1 MRMFRNVL
9 FALAATL
16 IAVEQPLAAD
26 SARQIEA
33 NGTTI
38 TYIDQGSGDP
48 MVFIHGGLADFRTWA
63 ALQPYIADKR
73 RFIAPNL
80 RYFGEGEWADD
91 GALFTADTHIA
102 DVAGFIRALDVGP
115 VDIVGWS
122 FGGDIATGVA
132 LAHPELIKTSIV
144 FEPTLGGLIKEGVAG
159 DPARQKQGEIFGP
172 VIAALKAGDVA
183 AGTKRS
189 VEGVLGLAEGEFETL
204 DEGFKTVFLQNART
218 LPLWLATPGVAVT
231 CEMLGELDR
240 PALVIKS
247 DAGQAFFEHISDSM
261 AECLRNGKLVVL
273 PNSNHA
279 GPGTQPEAMAAI
291 VEAFLASH

>member
-1 MRMFRNVL
+1 MRKLRHFL

-16 IAVEQPLAAD
+16 IAAEQSFAAD
-26 SARQIEA
+26 VVSQIET

-38 TYIDQGSGDP
+38 TYIDEGSGDP
-48 MVFIHGGLADFRTWA
+48 VVFIHGGLADLRTWA

-73 RFIAPNL
+73 RFIALNL

-122 FGGDIATGVA
+122 FGGDIAVGVA
-132 LAHPELIKTSIV
+132 LAHPQLIRTLIV
-144 FEPTLGGLIKEGVAG
+144 FEPTLGGLIKEGAAG

-172 VIAALKAGDVA
+172 VIAALEAGDIA
-183 AGTKRS
+183 TGTKRS
-189 VEGVLGLAEGEFETL
+189 VEGVLGLAAGEFENL
-204 DEGFKTVFLQNART
+204 DNGFKTVFLQNART
-218 LPLWLATPGVAVT
+218 LPLWLATPGVAVN
-231 CEMLGELDR
+231 CEMLGDLDR

-261 AECLRNGKLVVL
+261 ADCLRNGKLAVL

-291 VEAFLASH
+291 IEGFLASH